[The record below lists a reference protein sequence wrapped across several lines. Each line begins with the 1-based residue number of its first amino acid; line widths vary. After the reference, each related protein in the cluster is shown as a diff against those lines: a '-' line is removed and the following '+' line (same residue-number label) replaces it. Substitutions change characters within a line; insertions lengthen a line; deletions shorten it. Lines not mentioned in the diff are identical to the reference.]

1 MAGKRSAAAR
11 ADSDVTRAGLP
22 RRGGPREGA
31 TTIAAAPIARAANLD
46 RVMHDRT
53 RLAIV
58 TALSVNPSL
67 SFTELKG
74 ITQTTDGNLS
84 VHARKLEDAG
94 YVSCTKGFEGRL
106 PKTEFS
112 LTDAGRRAFKK
123 YLDHMEAI
131 IQHARG
137 KR

>member
-1 MAGKRSAAAR
+1 MAAKRSAAVR
-11 ADSDVTRAGLP
+11 ADIPEVQRTARSTAAVQATRAAG
-22 RRGGPREGA
+22 
-31 TTIAAAPIARAANLD
+31 LD
-46 RVMHDRT
+46 RLVHDRT

-84 VHARKLEDAG
+84 VHARKLEEAG
-94 YVSCTKGFEGRL
+94 YVLCTKGFEGRL

-112 LTDAGRRAFKK
+112 LTEAGRRAFKK

-137 KR
+137 RK

>member
-1 MAGKRSAAAR
+1 MAAR
-11 ADSDVTRAGLP
+11 RTPASRAVESP
-22 RRGGPREGA
+22 ASR
-31 TTIAAAPIARAANLD
+31 AAPRASTPSRAASLD
-46 RVMHDRT
+46 RLIHDRT

-58 TALSVNPSL
+58 SALAVNRVL
-67 SFTELKG
+67 SFNELKA

-94 YVSCTKGFEGRL
+94 YLACTKGYEGRM

-112 LTDAGRRAFKK
+112 LTDAGRRALQK

-131 IQHARG
+131 IRHARA
-137 KR
+137 RT

>member
-1 MAGKRSAAAR
+1 MAAKRSAAAR
-11 ADSDVTRAGLP
+11 VDTHETARAGLP
-22 RRGGPREGA
+22 RRSAQREG
-31 TTIAAAPIARAANLD
+31 TAAPAARAANLD
-46 RVMHDRT
+46 RLMHDRT

-58 TALSVNPSL
+58 TALSVNPAL

-106 PKTEFS
+106 PKTQFG
-112 LTDAGRRAFKK
+112 LTDSGRRAFKK

-137 KR
+137 KKA